1 MFDFYKVSFIN
12 NYLDSL
18 IPDRFKITYELKT
31 KVRGVLFTQFLFGT
45 VLSIV
50 GLFYWINDHV
60 LHELVLNTGLGLF
73 LIVLVFFINRFNR
86 YESYVNLI
94 LTLGYID
101 LAFFTIKAGGVY
113 ADAPFWFA
121 LLIAISVFYTNT
133 RYAIFWITTVVFF
146 ISSLFYLQINGLGL
160 EHIPVSYTKKATTIF
175 SYYVLLIAIA
185 FSYTRI
191 NKRKNKHHLETIAKH
206 KRLLKERDDLMS
218 IIAHD
223 MKSPSRRI
231 EGLISVFDTKNLTQD
246 QKEIL
251 KRLNTTAN
259 EGKQLIDDLLEAKSF
274 NTQLTI
280 EKVSLNEL
288 ISDLKIGFL
297 PLSNKKD
304 IRIITRGLRSKI
316 KIETSKSDIKR
327 ILDNLLSN
335 AIKFSLNDT
344 RIEIIC
350 VQNSSHTSIS
360 IQDQGPG
367 FTEQDEKKMYNMF
380 QKLSARPTGGESSS
394 GLGLSIVK
402 NLTDLLKG
410 KIKYVTEV
418 NKGTTF
424 TLVLPNLYPKT

>member
-1 MFDFYKVSFIN
+1 MTISIN
-12 NYLDSL
+12 
-18 IPDRFKITYELKT
+18 F
-31 KVRGVLFTQFLFGT
+31 
-45 VLSIV
+45 
-50 GLFYWINDHV
+50 
-60 LHELVLNTGLGLF
+60 
-73 LIVLVFFINRFNR
+73 
-86 YESYVNLI
+86 I
-94 LTLGYID
+94 LTLAYLD
-101 LAFFTIKAGGVY
+101 LAAFTIKAGGVY

-121 LLIAISVFYTNT
+121 LLIAISIFYTTT
-133 RYAIFWITTVVFF
+133 RHFVFWIITVVLFLA
-146 ISSLFYLQINGLGL
+146 SLFYVQINGLGL
-160 EHIPVSYTKKATTIF
+160 EHLPVSYTKKATTLA
-175 SYYVLLIAIA
+175 SYYLLLIAVA

-191 NKRKNKHHLETIAKH
+191 NKRKNLHHLETIAKH

-231 EGLISVFDTKNLTQD
+231 EGLISIFDTQNLTQD

-251 KRLNTTAN
+251 KRLNATAN

-280 EKVSLNEL
+280 EEVSLNDL
-288 ISDLKIGFL
+288 INDLKIGFL

-304 IRIITRGLRSKI
+304 IRLITRGLRSKI

-335 AIKFSLNDT
+335 AIKFSSNDT

-367 FTEQDEKKMYNMF
+367 FTAQDESKMYNMF

-402 NLTDLLKG
+402 NLTDLIKG
-410 KIKYVTEV
+410 EIKYVTEV
-418 NKGTTF
+418 HNGTTF
-424 TLVLPNLYPKT
+424 TLVLPNLYPQNIETDKNEG